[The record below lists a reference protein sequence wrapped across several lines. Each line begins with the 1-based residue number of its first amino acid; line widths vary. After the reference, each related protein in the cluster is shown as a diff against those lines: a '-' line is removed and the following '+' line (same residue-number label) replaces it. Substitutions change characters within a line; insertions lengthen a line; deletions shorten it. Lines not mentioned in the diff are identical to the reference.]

1 VQRGAGANKETGKR
15 IKPKRNQNLGNM
27 VGKEPWMGSR
37 IRQKTPER
45 LQGMRRQVTLKR
57 VNAIIDINAEPKPAF
72 DVNALR
78 TDVAD
83 YLGEEASNVY
93 FFGSRIRGDNRNDSD
108 LDVLVI
114 SKQKRSMKRNIGGFE
129 CDIKYMPFIPNNF
142 RPVV

>member
-1 VQRGAGANKETGKR
+1 
-15 IKPKRNQNLGNM
+15 
-27 VGKEPWMGSR
+27 
-37 IRQKTPER
+37 
-45 LQGMRRQVTLKR
+45 MRRMVTLTHR
-57 VNAIIDINAEPKPAF
+57 NDVINTDTQASPTFNINE
-72 DVNALR
+72 LR
-78 TDVAD
+78 AVVAD